1 MIKVKNLTTGEVI
14 VVHNIKCN
22 RVTGI
27 IQVEKQG
34 QEPKERFYMKHSFL
48 LKSNIVNGFRTFLL
62 ADGYELVKT
71 GATGTQPQ
79 PQPAT
84 EQEQP
89 TTETQPQEQETPEAE
104 VEVVTEQEQE
114 TEQPQPRKKAKEV
127 DAPKTDG
134 LNDALTSAFAPIF
147 AGVAKQIEA
156 NIRAEVSAEIDA
168 LKKAAKTHVQR
179 IELTANGEKHEVEG
193 VFCEEFEDLC
203 EDVNL
208 GYYPYLWGAAGC
220 GKSYTAEQIAK
231 ALGLDFYAQTM
242 LNFAHEISG
251 YGDAGGNYVETAFF
265 KAFTQGGLFFL
276 DEADRS
282 QCEGLVALNTALANK
297 RFTFPVVGSIEAHP
311 RFRFI
316 CAGNTRMSGA
326 DEEYVSGQVQDG
338 SFKNR
343 LTFYEMHYDRRV
355 ELPVMAQG
363 DEELVDFVEDV
374 RRAIKECRICHAV
387 SYRETEYMKRHE
399 TKKECAL
406 IRQTFKG
413 LEIDAVRMIYNELRN
428 KENAWAKALAKVV
441 K

>member
-22 RVTGI
+22 RLTGV

-34 QEPKERFYMKHSFL
+34 QEPKERFYVKHNFLMKSE
-48 LKSNIVNGFRTFLL
+48 VVEGFRTFLL
-62 ADGYELVKT
+62 ADGYEIVKT

-79 PQPAT
+79 PT
-84 EQEQP
+84 QP
-89 TTETQPQEQETPEAE
+89 TTAP
-104 VEVVTEQEQE
+104 
-114 TEQPQPRKKAKEV
+114 EQPQPRKEAK
-127 DAPKTDG
+127 
-134 LNDALTSAFAPIF
+134 
-147 AGVAKQIEA
+147 
-156 NIRAEVSAEIDA
+156 EIDA

-220 GKSYTAEQIAK
+220 GKSHTAEQIAK

-251 YGDAGGNYVETAFF
+251 YGDAGGNFVETAFF

-399 TKKECAL
+399 TKKERAL
-406 IRQTFKG
+406 VRSTFKG
-413 LEIDAVRMIYNELRN
+413 LELDAVRMIYNELRN

>member
-22 RVTGI
+22 RLTGV

-34 QEPKERFYMKHSFL
+34 QEPKERFYVKHNFLMKSE
-48 LKSNIVNGFRTFLL
+48 VVEGFRTFLL
-62 ADGYELVKT
+62 ADGYEIVKT

-79 PQPAT
+79 PK
-84 EQEQP
+84 QP
-89 TTETQPQEQETPEAE
+89 TTEQ
-104 VEVVTEQEQE
+104 
-114 TEQPQPRKKAKEV
+114 EQPQPRKEAKEI

-134 LNDALTSAFAPIF
+134 LNDALTTAFAPIF

-156 NIRAEVSAEIDA
+156 NIRAEVGAEIDA

-179 IELTANGEKHEVEG
+179 IELTVNGEKHEVEG

-220 GKSYTAEQIAK
+220 GKSHTAEQIAK

-251 YGDAGGNYVETAFF
+251 YGDAGGNFVETAFF

-374 RRAIKECRICHAV
+374 RLAIKECRICHAV

-399 TKKECAL
+399 TKKERAL
-406 IRQTFKG
+406 VRSTFKG
-413 LEIDAVRMIYNELRN
+413 LELDAVRMIYNELRN